1 MPLYQVRMRDASGA
15 VQVRHEEAA
24 DEESA
29 ALRAREH
36 FGHGEITSV
45 KEVTEKKE
53 PKKAEPKKAEPKK
66 AEPKKAEPKQ
76 PEFKPSGEGPNGRA
90 E

>member
-15 VQVRHEEAA
+15 VQVRHEEAP
-24 DEESA
+24 DETQA
-29 ALRAREH
+29 QLRAREH

-45 KEVTEKKE
+45 KEVVE
-53 PKKAEPKKAEPKK
+53 KAEPKK